1 MAAVEQIKKNKI
13 YFVYVAIIILQVLN
27 LIYWANVKTNYHID
41 ELFSMGYANSYT
53 EDVNLYITSTE
64 DWRFNEWLDNAE
76 LQKYLY
82 IPEGKEIYNMPLRQA
97 IIKLTTASDNHSGLL
112 NLAESLSGYETV
124 SKWPGICLNIFLFIV
139 AELVLI
145 ALAGRLK
152 LSKWA
157 TVRLLVLFGFCG
169 YTVGLVE
176 FIRFYM
182 LVVLMVFVM
191 IFLHSVIWTSDK
203 LWQIV
208 VCEIGSFAM
217 ACLGLNNSELMLV
230 YSGALMGCFFIA
242 LLCTKQ
248 WKKLGVYTVMLCAAV
263 IYLACMTDWL
273 DVLFHVG
280 YYAETGGDKLSKVT
294 TNIVDMSGGSIAG
307 QLRQCRAWL
316 YNLYVTYYFGYK
328 WILTLWVVVF
338 YTWFVL
344 RFFGQRSQESVAA
357 DGEKAVLP
365 RRILESCQSGIK
377 RMKALSWSHETGFV
391 FVLVGTYVIYTLFF
405 ALGMKN
411 LWESRYYA
419 IGFMTFTVILW
430 YVTDRIMR
438 FTSAGRKTAYCGVL
452 TGLTVI
458 SCLAPF
464 YTRNI
469 QYIYEQD
476 TELISSLQDYQGLDV
491 VIEPYKSAEDKT
503 LTTTAYDC
511 ITLMSGETRIYPIEM
526 AEYTYESGD
535 FPNEFIFWTYVER
548 NFDELISDLGADGYQ
563 VECLGTDHASKVYIC
578 DKP

>member
-1 MAAVEQIKKNKI
+1 MMADERMKKGSKI
-13 YFVYVAIIILQVLN
+13 YFVYLAIIVLQVLN
-27 LIYWANVKTNYHID
+27 LIYWANVKVNYHID

-53 EDVNLYITSTE
+53 EDVNPYITSTE
-64 DWRFNEWLDNAE
+64 DWRFNEWLNNAE
-76 LQKYLY
+76 LQKYLW
-82 IPEGKEIYNMPLRQA
+82 ISEGKEIYSMPLGQA

-112 NLAESLSGYETV
+112 NLAESLSGYDTV
-124 SKWPGICLNIFLFIV
+124 SKWPGIFLNIFIFIV

-157 TVRLLVLFGFCG
+157 TALFLILFGFCG
-169 YTVGLVE
+169 YTIGLVE

-182 LVVLMVFVM
+182 LVVLMAFVM
-191 IFLHSVIWTSDK
+191 IFFHSVIWTSDRT
-203 LWQIV
+203 WQIV

-242 LLCTKQ
+242 LLLTKQ
-248 WKKLGVYTVMLCAAV
+248 RKKLGMYAVMLCAAV
-263 IYLACMTDWL
+263 IYLACKTDWL

-307 QLRQCRAWL
+307 QLKQCKTWL
-316 YNLYVTYYFGYK
+316 YNLYVSYYFGYK
-328 WILTLWVVVF
+328 WILTLWAVVF

-344 RFFGQRSQESVAA
+344 RFFGQKTKKAA
-357 DGEKAVLP
+357 AEKEAVLP
-365 RRILESCQSGIK
+365 RRIVESCRSGIK
-377 RMKALSWSHETGFV
+377 RIKALSWSHETGFV
-391 FVLVGTYVIYTLFF
+391 FVLAGTYVIYTVFF
-405 ALGMKN
+405 AVAMKN

-419 IGFMTFTVILW
+419 IGFITCIIVLW
-430 YVTDRIMR
+430 YAADRIMR
-438 FTSAGRKTAYCGVL
+438 MVSAGRKIYYCGVL

-476 TELISSLQDYQGLDV
+476 TELISSLQDYQGMDV

-511 ITLMSGETRIYPIEM
+511 ITLMNGETRIYPIEM

-535 FPNEFIFWTYVER
+535 FPDEFIFWTYVER
-548 NFDELISDLGADGYQ
+548 NFDELISSLEADGYQ

-578 DKP
+578 DKL